1 MLNNYIKI
9 AIRNLRKNPGYS
21 FINIFGLAVGIAVC
35 FTIFLWIQDE
45 LKHDRFHEH
54 ADRVYRVLWD
64 GKVGDNEWV
73 LPVVPVPVGETLNRE
88 FPEVE
93 EVASLVAN
101 SSRTVRH
108 EGEFIQQ
115 TGVVFADPEI
125 FEVFT
130 FRFLAGNP
138 GSALAAPNS
147 VVLTRETAL
156 KYFGSTDIAGNSIEL
171 DDGRLLEVTA
181 VVDDWP
187 KQSHLGFTW
196 IEPLSAVSWLNEQR
210 RSQWHSASVHTYFLL
225 QEGQRIDALQEK
237 LDSYVQENVVA
248 EGSPFDT
255 PGNYTRFHGQPLT
268 EIHLYS
274 RSVYGMDGGG
284 DIRYVLIFSVV
295 GFFILM
301 LASINFINLTTA
313 RSLKRMREI
322 GLRKVLG
329 SVRPQL
335 IRQFLAESFL
345 YVTIAVIGAVVI
357 SELWLPLFSDLA
369 AKDLNPDYMG
379 NPLILLALATL
390 TIFVG
395 LFAGGYPAFYLSSI
409 LPVKALKEQ
418 PGDKPGSNRFRN
430 VLVVIQFCVSIILI
444 IGTLVIQRQLDFMQN
459 RQLGFDS
466 EQVVVLNGTGAL
478 QGKHDT
484 FISELE
490 KIPGVVTASATGA
503 LPGYN
508 FDSTLFLLEQPAN
521 YDQTSL
527 SYTLADYNFADALG
541 LKIKEGRNFSR
552 EFSTD
557 STAFLINETAARVI
571 GWDNPVG
578 KTINSGGN
586 AAGRVIGVV
595 EDFHF
600 ESLHSEI
607 KPLIIP
613 FIRWTPQYIAV
624 RLEPGLASE
633 YLASIQETWEAFV
646 PQRPFDFAFLD
657 QSLQRWYE
665 NEIRIAKL
673 FRIFTVLTLFI
684 ACLGLFGLAAYAAE
698 RRTKEIGVRKVLG
711 ATVGNIVARLNRE
724 FLMLVLIGFLVA
736 TPIAWYAM
744 NRWLADFAYRIELGP
759 GIFAIAGSAALVIA
773 LLTVSW
779 QSVKAA
785 VANPVDSLRSE

>member
-1 MLNNYIKI
+1 MLKNYIKI
-9 AIRNLRKNPGYS
+9 AIRNLRKSPGYS
-21 FINIFGLAVGIAVC
+21 FINILGLAVGIAVC

-54 ADRVYRVLWD
+54 AERIYRVLWD
-64 GKVGDNEWV
+64 GKVGDNKWV
-73 LPVVPVPVGETLNRE
+73 VPAVPVPAGETLKRE

-93 EVASLVAN
+93 QVASLVVN

-115 TGVVFADPEI
+115 TGVVFADPDI
-125 FEVFT
+125 FELFT
-130 FRFLAGNP
+130 FRFLDGNSE
-138 GSALAAPNS
+138 SALAAPNS
-147 VVLTRETAL
+147 VVLTSETAL
-156 KYFGSTDIAGNSIEL
+156 KYFGSTEIAGNSIEL
-171 DDGRLLEVTA
+171 DNGRLLEVTA
-181 VVDDWP
+181 VVDGWP
-187 KQSHLGFTW
+187 EQSHLGFTW

-210 RSQWHSASVHTYFLL
+210 RSQWNSASVRTYFLL
-225 QEGQRIDALQEK
+225 QEGQRIAALQEK
-237 LDSYVQENVVA
+237 LNSYVQENVTT
-248 EGSPFDT
+248 EGSLYDT

-295 GFFILM
+295 GIFILI
-301 LASINFINLTTA
+301 LASINFINLTMA

-345 YVTIAVIGAVVI
+345 YIIIAVIGAVVI

-369 AKDLNPDYMG
+369 AKDLNPDYLG
-379 NPLILLALATL
+379 NPLILLTLAAL

-395 LFAGGYPAFYLSSI
+395 LIAGGYPAFYLSSF
-409 LPVKALKEQ
+409 LPVQALREQ
-418 PGDKPGSNRFRN
+418 PGKKPGSNRFRN
-430 VLVVIQFCVSIILI
+430 VLVIIQFCVSIILI
-444 IGTLVIQRQLDFMQN
+444 IGTLVVQRQLDFMQN

-466 EQVVVLNGTGAL
+466 EQVLVLKGAGAL
-478 QGKHDT
+478 QGKHNT

-490 KIPGVVTASATGA
+490 NIPGVVTASATGA
-503 LPGYN
+503 LPGYF
-508 FDSTLFLLEQPAN
+508 FDSTLFGLEQPAN

-541 LKIKEGRNFSR
+541 LKIIEGRNFSR

-571 GWDNPVG
+571 GWYNPVG
-578 KTINSGGN
+578 KTINSGGS
-586 AAGRVIGVV
+586 AAGQVIGVV

-613 FIRWTPQYIAV
+613 FIRWSPQNIAV
-624 RLEPGLASE
+624 RLEPGVANE
-633 YLASIQETWEAFV
+633 YLASIQETWAAFV

-665 NEIRIAKL
+665 NETRIAKL

-711 ATVGNIVARLNRE
+711 ATVSNIVSRLNRE
-724 FLMLVLIGFLVA
+724 FLKLVLIGFLVA
-736 TPIAWYAM
+736 TPIAWYTM
-744 NRWLADFAYRIELGP
+744 NQWLADFAYRIDIGP
-759 GIFAIAGSAALVIA
+759 GIFAVAGGAALLIA

-785 VANPVDSLRSE
+785 VSNPVDSLRSE